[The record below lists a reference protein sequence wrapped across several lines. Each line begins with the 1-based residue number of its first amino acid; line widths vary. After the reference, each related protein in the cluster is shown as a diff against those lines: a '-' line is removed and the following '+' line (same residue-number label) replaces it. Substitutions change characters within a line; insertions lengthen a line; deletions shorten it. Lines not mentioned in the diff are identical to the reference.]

1 MSEQVPACPLCGGN
15 QFTKVYLGNIDSS
28 EDPSRYFSSSRQ
40 IAGHWPIVRC
50 NGCGLVMS
58 NPRDS
63 QTELSRIYQSLNDE
77 QYQVEGS
84 NRAILADERL
94 RDIEGWAKPARLLD
108 LGCSTGIFCG
118 RAAARGWAASGA
130 DPSAWSIAQARRAF
144 PSAAFIESTIERLDL
159 PDNSYDVVTLWD
171 VLEHVADP
179 RIVLTRA
186 FRWLAP
192 GGLLVMNIPNIQSLT
207 SRMMGKYWVLLLREH
222 LWYFS
227 PATIRRMLEQNGFV
241 VRVVRP
247 NQVRFSLANLFTRLS
262 QYPHM
267 KVLQKLA
274 AIKAMNA
281 VSVRFSM
288 GEMTVVAV
296 KPPDQTS

>member
-1 MSEQVPACPLCGGN
+1 MSEQVSVCPLCGGN
-15 QFTKVYLGNIDSS
+15 QFTRVYPGNIDSS
-28 EDPSRYFSSSRQ
+28 ADPKRYFSSSRQ

-50 NGCGLVMS
+50 DGCGLVMS

-63 QTELSRIYQSLNDE
+63 QADLARIYQSLNDE
-77 QYQVEGS
+77 QYQVEVS

-94 RDIEGWAKPARLLD
+94 RYIERWQKPARLLD

-118 RAAARGWAASGA
+118 RAAACGWAASGV

-144 PSAAFIESTIERLDL
+144 PSATFIQSTIERLDI
-159 PDNSYDVVTLWD
+159 PDNSYEVVTLWD

-227 PATIRRMLEQNGFV
+227 PPTIRHMLEQNGFV
-241 VRVVRP
+241 LQGVHS

-267 KVLQKLA
+267 NALQKLA
-274 AIKAMNA
+274 SIEVMNA
-281 VSVRFSM
+281 ISVRFSM
-288 GEMTVVAV
+288 GEMTVAAV
-296 KPPDQTS
+296 KPPDQSS